1 MSRTIPESDWRIFR
15 EVRATALERFCAQ
28 ILEEATREIAK
39 PGNSSHEKYLS
50 LWKLIE
56 RHDHDI
62 ARAFNNPR
70 RSTACMQMRVM
81 HSMGLF
87 TAEEVQRFS
96 PEIQESMAFYAPTGE
111 A

>member
-1 MSRTIPESDWRIFR
+1 MSRTIPESDWRVFR
-15 EVRATALERFCAQ
+15 EVRAAALERFCTQ
-28 ILEEATREIAK
+28 ILAEATREIAN
-39 PGNSSHEKYLS
+39 PGKSSHEKYLS
-50 LWKLIE
+50 LYKLIE

-87 TAEEVQRFS
+87 TEVEVQRFS
-96 PEIQESMAFYAPTGE
+96 PEIQEGLAFYGQNRNA
-111 A
+111 